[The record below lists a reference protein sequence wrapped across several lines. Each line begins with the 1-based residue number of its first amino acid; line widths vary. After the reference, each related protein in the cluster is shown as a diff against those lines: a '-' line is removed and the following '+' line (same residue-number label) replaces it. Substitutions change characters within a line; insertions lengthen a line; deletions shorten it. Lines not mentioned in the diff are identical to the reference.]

1 MVPVEYTLAGDL
13 TKNVQSACEVLK
25 NEQYCNLYRYIDTK
39 NLMTVEAEK
48 PSRRGQK
55 VHLFNDSRVLEQLDY
70 KAMVLLSP
78 EKVGLINFFYTNCI
92 FIYQTFIE
100 IMDVWE

>member
-78 EKVGLINFFYTNCI
+78 EKVGLINFFYTKCI
-92 FIYQTFIE
+92 FIY
-100 IMDVWE
+100 